1 MKLETK
7 EEYLVDSAIEM
18 LYPTVTF
25 NSYEAAVKHIH
36 ETPGTCESQKSIAPY
51 QSARKSRGQTMNAD
65 VERIRE
71 SLGGRQ

>member
-25 NSYEAAVKHIH
+25 NSYEAAWSIS
-36 ETPGTCESQKSIAPY
+36 TRRRARGESQKSIAPY
-51 QSARKSRGQTMNAD
+51 QSARKVTEAD
-65 VERIRE
+65 DE
-71 SLGGRQ
+71 